1 MNEIPESPGQVPG
14 GWLLGFT
21 AADPLSP
28 AGDGRPW
35 GDGTAMAA
43 RAYAGAPP
51 WDTGNAVTPMVGGFA
66 TMSAIRDAFE
76 NAIDE
81 AGALAGK
88 GKPPGQRGHVYIA
101 DWQFNALRDT
111 SAANPWGNSP
121 WQPGM
126 TAGKD
131 QTALGLVVRMM
142 SAGIVVRLLLWMPTT
157 IQRKTVTNL
166 ADEHWAIAAAVQDH
180 NATLQRLW
188 QLSQPIGVATLDLR
202 VAASP
207 LAVLHQ
213 KAIVVRVGAV
223 NVAFCGGVDLAF
235 TRRDFGLGPGMPIGS
250 GDWQSG
256 DTIPQPGDGWPRQ
269 SPPPYGGY
277 PAYPYPGSALLDGGP
292 GPENL
297 PANVYGS
304 GNQHW
309 HDHHLQL
316 QGPIVATL
324 EQQFAERWIRDCNGR
339 ACVFDRDAA
348 IGDRDQ
354 VKLTSAAAISD
365 GKVEPLPPADP
376 VAPAGTAT
384 VQMWRTIPLRSGI
397 SVGPFV
403 RGEFTVMAGL
413 ANAVSQATELITIWD
428 QCFWSEPLAR
438 LLATRLMANS
448 GLRLLI
454 VLPPYG
460 NDADL
465 AGMELTLRKNALQD
479 LWRGL
484 DSHGRSRVAVRD
496 MWAQA
501 PNIGVYVHAKSQTYD
516 GQLLVCGSANLNRR
530 STECD
535 AELDCAVLHPPTV
548 QAHLANL
555 YSCMTGQT
563 WSDFNAGWLI
573 RYWAG
578 LTTGGARALIKDPF
592 FAETIGNPTTPNGV
606 PMPYSPA
613 RPVSSEPT
621 SIGPP
626 VESGTCQ
633 LPDCAGDPKAP
644 GRLDEVTFLLERCYQ
659 GTHWPWRQP
668 ATSPPAEGLEPGQET
683 AAKIPRPTR

>member
-1 MNEIPESPGQVPG
+1 MNEIPESLRQTPQR
-14 GWLLGFT
+14 WLLGFT
-21 AADPLSP
+21 AADPYSP
-28 AGDGRPW
+28 AGAGRPW

-43 RAYAGAPP
+43 RAYAGEQP
-51 WDTGNAVTPMVGGFA
+51 WDTGNEVTPMIGGFTA
-66 TMSAIRDAFE
+66 MNAIRDAFE

-101 DWQFNALRDT
+101 GWEFNALRDT
-111 SAANPWGNSP
+111 STANPWGDGP

-142 SAGIVVRLLLWMPTT
+142 SAGIVVKLLLWMPAAS
-157 IQRKTVTNL
+157 QRKMVSNL
-166 ADEHWAIAAAVQDH
+166 ADEHWAVAAAVQDH
-180 NATLQRLW
+180 NSNLQALW
-188 QLSQPIGVATLDLR
+188 QLSQPIGVAALDLR
-202 VAASP
+202 VAAPP

-213 KAIVVRVGAV
+213 KVIVVRVGAV

-235 TRRDFGLGPGMPIGS
+235 TRRDFGLVPGTSIGS

-256 DTIPQPGDGWPRQ
+256 AAIPRPGDGWPRQ

-277 PAYPYPGSALLDGGP
+277 PDYPYPGSPLLAVGP

-309 HDHHLQL
+309 HDHHLRL
-316 QGPIVATL
+316 EGPIVATL

-339 ACVFDRDAA
+339 ASVFDRDSA
-348 IGDRDQ
+348 IDSAGQ
-354 VKLTSAAAISD
+354 VQLTSADAISH
-365 GKVEPLPPADP
+365 GKVERLPPAEA

-384 VQMWRTIPLRSGI
+384 VQMWRTIPLCPGI
-397 SVGPFV
+397 STGPFA
-403 RGEFTVMAGL
+403 RGEFTVLAGL
-413 ANAVSQATELITIWD
+413 ANAVSQAAELITIWD

-438 LLATRLMANS
+438 LLATRLMANP

-454 VLPPYG
+454 VIPPFG
-460 NDADL
+460 NDTEL
-465 AGMELTLRKNALQD
+465 AEMEMTLRKNALQD

-496 MWAQA
+496 MWARA
-501 PNIGVYVHAKSQTYD
+501 PGVGVYVHAKSQTYD
-516 GQLLVCGSANLNRR
+516 DQLLVCGSANLNRR

-535 AELDCAVLHPPTV
+535 AELDCAVLHPPTAR
-548 QAHLANL
+548 AHLASL

-563 WSDFNAGWLI
+563 WSDFNAGWLA

-578 LTTGGARALIKDPF
+578 MTTGAARDLIKDPF
-592 FAETIGNPTTPNGV
+592 FAETIGSPMTPNGV

-613 RPVSSEPT
+613 QPAPSEPT

-626 VESGTCQ
+626 IESGTCQ
-633 LPDCAGDPKAP
+633 FPDCAGDPQAP
-644 GRLDEVTFLLERCYQ
+644 GRLDEITFLLERCHH
-659 GTHWPWRQP
+659 GTHWPWRQA
-668 ATSPPAEGLEPGQET
+668 ATCPPRISNQVR
-683 AAKIPRPTR
+683 RPTPSLPGWRK